1 MALEATFT
9 QLVDRLTELKE
20 AIGHLQFAVDA
31 RSPRVQ
37 HHVADRLEDR
47 VIPDLRGLTDA
58 AWTAAGDA
66 HAAAADPAKAAA
78 LGRSLMTCQRSFSAL
93 VRTLSTDLLAYAPMG
108 ELIGVS
114 QERDTEWQVW
124 TDGVIN
130 AIDRCQQPVYD
141 VEQALLQCWQ
151 ELLER
156 VGMTAVSVTATN
168 IGQQIQVAEPQ
179 APVVSNAT

>member
-1 MALEATFT
+1 
-9 QLVDRLTELKE
+9 
-20 AIGHLQFAVDA
+20 
-31 RSPRVQ
+31 
-37 HHVADRLEDR
+37 
-47 VIPDLRGLTDA
+47 
-58 AWTAAGDA
+58 
-66 HAAAADPAKAAA
+66 
-78 LGRSLMTCQRSFSAL
+78 MTCQRSFSAL